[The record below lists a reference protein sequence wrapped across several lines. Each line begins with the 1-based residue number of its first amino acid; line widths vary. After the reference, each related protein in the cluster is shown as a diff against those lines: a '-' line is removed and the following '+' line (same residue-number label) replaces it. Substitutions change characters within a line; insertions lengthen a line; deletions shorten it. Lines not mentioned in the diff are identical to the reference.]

1 METISGLKRTHRC
14 GELTTADV
22 GKKVTVMGWAQVYR
36 NLGGVIFIDLRDRS
50 GILQLVARIED
61 GEEVFKK
68 ADTVRSEYVLA
79 AVGEVV
85 KRDAETVNNKIKT
98 GEIEVRMEELRIL
111 SKAET
116 PPIYIEENSNVRE
129 EVRLKYRYLDLRRP
143 DMQRIM
149 ELRHNVCKI
158 AREYYDQNGFL
169 EIETPMLQKSTP
181 EGARDYLVP
190 SRVHPGSF
198 YALPQSPQ
206 LYKQLLMLSGMDR
219 YFQIAKCFR
228 DEDLRADRQP
238 EFTQIDLEMS
248 FVNEEDVMSVNEGF
262 MKKIFK
268 EIKGIDLETP
278 FKRISYQEAMDRF
291 GSDKPDT
298 RFGLE
303 LVNIS
308 DLVKDSDFKVFT
320 DVVARGGSVRAINCK
335 GGDAKFSRRDL
346 DGLVDFVKTYRA
358 KGLAWITVA
367 ENELKSPITKF
378 FAQEQIDS
386 ILERM
391 GAEVGDIIMIVADKN
406 EIVYDSLG
414 ALRLELAKRFEL
426 IDKNSYDLLWV
437 TDFPLLEYSEEDKR
451 FVAKHHPF
459 TMPKDEDIKLLDTDP
474 ASVRAKAY
482 DLVYNG
488 NEVGGGSLRIFNT
501 DLQQKMFETLGF
513 TKEEAWARF
522 GFLMGAFKYGTP
534 PHGGMAYGLDRLVML
549 LAGRDS
555 IRDVIAFPKVK
566 DASELMSEA
575 PGTVDAKQ
583 LEELHIK
590 LDLPEEDK

>member
-1 METISGLKRTHRC
+1 METMTGLKRTHRC
-14 GELTTADV
+14 GELSLSDV

-50 GILQLVARIED
+50 GLLQLVARSED
-61 GEEVFKK
+61 SEEVFAK

-85 KRDAETVNNKIKT
+85 KRDPETVNDKIKT
-98 GEIEVRMEELRIL
+98 GEIEVRMSELRIL
-111 SKAET
+111 SKSET

-143 DMQRIM
+143 DMQRLM
-149 ELRHNVCKI
+149 ELRHDVCKL
-158 AREYYDQNGFL
+158 AREYYNENGFL
-169 EIETPMLQKSTP
+169 EIETPMLTKSTP

-219 YFQIAKCFR
+219 YYQIVKCFR

-248 FVNEEDVMSVNEGF
+248 FVNEDDVMSLNEGL

-268 EIKGIDLETP
+268 ELKGIDIETP
-278 FKRISYQEAMDRF
+278 FRRISYQEAMDRF

-320 DVVARGGSVRAINCK
+320 DVVAKGGSVRAINCK

-378 FAQEQIDS
+378 FTEEQINA
-386 ILERM
+386 ILEKM

-406 EIVYDSLG
+406 EIVYDALG
-414 ALRLELAKRFEL
+414 ALRLELAKRFDL
-426 IDKNSYDLLWV
+426 IDKDSADLLWV

-451 FVAKHHPF
+451 YVAKHHPF
-459 TMPKDEDIKLLDTDP
+459 TMPKDEDIPLLDTDP
-474 ASVRAKAY
+474 AAVRAKAY
-482 DLVYNG
+482 DMVYNG
-488 NEVGGGSLRIFNT
+488 TEVGGGSLRIFNS

-513 TKEEAWARF
+513 TKEEAWERF

-566 DASELMSEA
+566 DASEIMTQA
-575 PGTVDAKQ
+575 PGTVDKKQ
-583 LEELHIK
+583 LEELHIE
-590 LDLPEEDK
+590 LDLPEEEN